1 MKTKLLLFC
10 LSLFVLAVSVTG
22 CGGKEPAKKAAAPV
36 TELRVTY
43 VKAPLNIPSIVDK
56 NLSLI
61 HIFPI
66 NRPKKRLNYSR
77 IAASLWWKKFRTAF
91 YRRPGNM

>member
-56 NLSLI
+56 NKGTI
-61 HIFPI
+61 VKGFEKDGVKVTFPEI
-66 NRPKKRLNYSR
+66 TSGAK
-77 IAASLWWKKFRTAF
+77 
-91 YRRPGNM
+91 